1 MTLKEIRYLLAVA
14 RCNSISEAAKQLYVA
29 QPSLTHAIQTVE
41 KEVGF
46 RIFERSRNG
55 VIPTCPGE
63 ELLVDIRNVYEQ
75 MQLVQSKYVEKLP
88 EKQSFSVS
96 TQHLS
101 MAAEPFMHFVR
112 ELQEPYYDARF
123 FEGNLESVIE
133 EVSSG
138 HSKIGFIHFTEEKE
152 QMILKKLQSE
162 KLEFYTIRWVKP
174 CLLMREG
181 HLLAEKE
188 TIQVQDLLDYPEI
201 FYDSGM
207 DDAVCFTAEEE
218 NRHRADRRLVISD
231 GIMLL
236 QLLSKTDACTVSL
249 PFHTELFHQNHIISR
264 SLPAGRSICLGWIK
278 KPDTT
283 LSRLDMRF
291 LRTLNAE

>member
-1 MTLKEIRYLLAVA
+1 MTLKEIRYLLTVA

-46 RIFERSRNG
+46 RIFERGRNG
-55 VIPTCPGE
+55 VMPTCLGE
-63 ELLVDIRNVYEQ
+63 ELLMDIRNVYEQ

-88 EKQSFSVS
+88 EKQSFSIS

-101 MAAEPFMHFVR
+101 MAAEPFVGFVR
-112 ELQEPYYDARF
+112 ELEEPYYDARF
-123 FEGNLESVIE
+123 LEGKPEDVIE
-133 EVSSG
+133 EVYSG

-174 CLLMREG
+174 CLLMREN
-181 HLLAEKE
+181 HPLAGKK
-188 TIQVQDLLDYPEI
+188 TIQLQDLLDYPEI
-201 FYDSGM
+201 FYDFGM
-207 DDAVCFTAEEE
+207 DDAVCFTDEEE

-236 QLLSKTDACTVSL
+236 QLLSKTDACTLSL
-249 PFHTELFHQNHIISR
+249 PFHTELFRQNHIISR
-264 SLPAGRSICLGWIK
+264 PLEAGRQICLGWIK
-278 KPDTT
+278 KTDTT
-283 LSRLDMRF
+283 LSVLDMQY